1 MTVVTGT
8 TLSTAAALGTPQD
21 DTGHDV
27 DAAITAP
34 EAAGNAALA
43 AVRTGNREAA
53 QQIIAEMLPDERA
66 DLADHLEELR
76 KLLGPACAEC
86 GALTELG
93 TCTTDPFRADCRFL
107 CSRCWLCSRLPTA
120 RVHGSGRHPP
130 AGRVDVH
137 ENGRAPGRGRQ
148 RRDGGCHLRP

>member
-1 MTVVTGT
+1 MTVATDT
-8 TLSTAAALGTPQD
+8 TLSTTAALSTPQD

-53 QQIIAEMLPDERA
+53 QRIIAEMLPDERA
-66 DLADHLEELR
+66 DLADHVEELR
-76 KLLGPACAEC
+76 KLLGPTCAEC

-93 TCTTDPFRADCRFL
+93 TCTTDPFSAECRFL
-107 CSRCWLCSRLPTA
+107 CSRCTA
-120 RVHGSGRHPP
+120 
-130 AGRVDVH
+130 A
-137 ENGRAPGRGRQ
+137 
-148 RRDGGCHLRP
+148 RRTR

>member
-1 MTVVTGT
+1 MTIATDNRLAKATAVD
-8 TLSTAAALGTPQD
+8 TLQHDGVQ
-21 DTGHDV
+21 DV

-43 AVRTGNREAA
+43 ALRIGNREAA

-93 TCTTDPFRADCRFL
+93 ACTTDPSSAECRFL
-107 CSRCWLCSRLPTA
+107 CSRCTA
-120 RVHGSGRHPP
+120 
-130 AGRVDVH
+130 A
-137 ENGRAPGRGRQ
+137 
-148 RRDGGCHLRP
+148 RRIR